1 MDGDDQA
8 PDRSSP
14 HRKAALLLVLRFYGR
29 AVRRHAAMATG
40 ALALPAIGS
49 ILIFY
54 VPPLFVAAVAAR
66 LAKGEHLSG
75 HALTPYVLGFSL
87 SWLAGEGLWRLG
99 LACMIRCETR
109 SIRDLYLEGMD
120 ALLAKDAV
128 FFHDNFA
135 GSLTKRVLSFAS
147 RFEEAFDTLSF
158 NVVSNV
164 VPIAFG
170 CIVLWHY
177 DPWLDAVL
185 VGGITLTAFMVV
197 PLIKRRQ
204 ALVDA
209 REAQWTVVSGHVAD
223 TLSNMDAVR
232 AFAAEKREA
241 VSHHGHV
248 EVLRRLTQ
256 RSWDY
261 QNTHIDTIAAPMTV
275 IVNAIGL
282 VLALRLDI
290 ASIVVAFTYFS
301 QSTRILFEFNHIYR
315 QIESSLTEA
324 AQFTELLL
332 EEPTVVDVDEPV
344 ALAPADASV
353 RFDSVTFGHDGGRTL
368 FDDLDLTIASG
379 EHVGLIGRS
388 GGGKT
393 TMVRLILRLM
403 DVQGGRILAG
413 GQDIA
418 RLRQVD
424 LRSLISYV
432 PQDPVMFHRTLR
444 ENIAFGRPDA
454 TDEQLWAAATSAH
467 ATEFIRGLPDGLDT
481 LVGERG
487 VKLSGGQRQRIAIA
501 RAILRDAPILLLDEA
516 TSALDSESELLIQDA
531 LWRLMQG
538 RTAIVIAHRLS
549 TVARMDR
556 LVVMDRGRVVEPG
569 THAELVRTDGIY
581 AELWRH
587 QSGGFLTDEDA
598 VPDARRPDAALV

>member
-1 MDGDDQA
+1 MDGEDET
-8 PDRSSP
+8 PNRSSP
-14 HRKAALLLVLRFYGR
+14 HRAAALKLVLRFYGR
-29 AVRRHAAMATG
+29 AVRRHALMATG
-40 ALALPAIGS
+40 GLLLPALGS

-54 VPPLFVAAVAAR
+54 VPPLFVASVVAR
-66 LAKGEHLSG
+66 LTRGEHLSPHVLAPYVVG
-75 HALTPYVLGFSL
+75 FALT
-87 SWLAGEGLWRLG
+87 WLAGEGCWRLG
-99 LACMIRCETR
+99 IACIIRCETR

-120 ALLAKDAV
+120 ELLAKDAV

-147 RFEEAFDTLSF
+147 RFEDAFDTLSF

-164 VPIAFG
+164 IPIGFG
-170 CIVLWHY
+170 CIVLWRY

-185 VGGITLTAFMVV
+185 VGGIVLTAAMVV

-204 ALVDA
+204 AMVDA

-223 TLSNMDAVR
+223 TLANMDAVR
-232 AFAAEKREA
+232 TFAAEKREA
-241 VSHHGHV
+241 LAHRGHV

-261 QNTHIDTIAAPMTV
+261 QNTHIDTVAAPMSV
-275 IVNAIGL
+275 IVNAAGL
-282 VLALRLDI
+282 ILALRLDV
-290 ASIVVAFTYFS
+290 ASIVIAFTYFS
-301 QSTRILFEFNHIYR
+301 QSTRVLFEFNHIYR

-332 EEPTVVDVDEPV
+332 AEPTVVDVDEPLT
-344 ALAPADASV
+344 LAPVDSSV
-353 RFDSVTFGHDGGRTL
+353 HFEGVTFAHDGDESPL
-368 FDDLDLTIASG
+368 FDRLDITVRSG
-379 EHVGLIGRS
+379 EQVGLIGRS

-393 TMVRLILRLM
+393 TLVRLLLRLM

-418 RLRQVD
+418 QLRQAD

-454 TDEQLWAAATSAH
+454 TDEQIWAAAQSAH
-467 ATEFIRGLPDGLDT
+467 AAEFIRGLPDGLDT
-481 LVGERG
+481 MVGERG

-501 RAILRDAPILLLDEA
+501 RAILRNAPILLLDEA

-531 LWRLMQG
+531 LWRLMHG

-549 TVARMDR
+549 TVARLDR
-556 LVVMDRGRVVEPG
+556 LIVMDHGEVVEEG
-569 THAELVRTDGIY
+569 THADLVDGGGIY
-581 AELWRH
+581 ADLWRH
-587 QSGGFLTDEDA
+587 QCGGFLTEEA
-598 VPDARRPDAALV
+598 EPALV

>member
-1 MDGDDQA
+1 MEGDDQSA
-8 PDRSSP
+8 SATGHRSSQ
-14 HRKAALLLVLRFYGR
+14 HRKAALLVVLRFYGR
-29 AVRRHAAMATG
+29 AMRRHAAMATG
-40 ALALPAIGS
+40 GLVLPALGS

-54 VPPLFVAAVAAR
+54 VPPLFVARVAQR
-66 LAKGEHLSG
+66 LAHGEHLSG
-75 HALTPYVLGFSL
+75 HQLTPYITGFAL
-87 SWLAGEGLWRLG
+87 TWLAGEGCWRLG
-99 LACMIRCETR
+99 IACIIRCETR

-158 NVVSNV
+158 NVVSNI
-164 VPIAFG
+164 VPIGFG
-170 CIVLWHY
+170 CVVLWGY
-177 DPWLDAVL
+177 DPSLDAVL
-185 VGGITLTAFMVV
+185 VGGIVLTALMVV

-204 ALVDA
+204 AMVDA

-223 TLSNMDAVR
+223 TLANMDAVR
-232 AFAAEKREA
+232 TFAAEKREA
-241 VSHHGHV
+241 LAHRGHV

-261 QNTHIDTIAAPMTV
+261 QNTHIDTVAAPMSV
-275 IVNAIGL
+275 IVNALGL

-290 ASIVVAFTYFS
+290 ASIVVAFTYFA
-301 QSTRILFEFNHIYR
+301 QSTRVLFEFNHIYR

-332 EEPTVVDVDEPV
+332 DEPTVVDVSDP
-344 ALAPADASV
+344 LPLQPADASV
-353 RFDSVTFGHDGGRTL
+353 CFDAVTFAHDGGRAL
-368 FDDLDLTIASG
+368 FDRLDLTVASG

-418 RLRQVD
+418 RLRQED

-454 TDEQLWAAATSAH
+454 TEEQIWAAAESAH
-467 ATEFIRGLPDGLDT
+467 ATGFIHGLPHGLET

-531 LWRLMQG
+531 LWRLMEG

-556 LVVMDRGRVVEPG
+556 LVVMDHGRVVEQG
-569 THAELVRTDGIY
+569 THGELVTGDGIY

-587 QSGGFLTDEDA
+587 QSGAFLTDEERQ
-598 VPDARRPDAALV
+598 PALV

>member
-1 MDGDDQA
+1 M
-8 PDRSSP
+8 RN
-14 HRKAALLLVLRFYGR
+14 RRRRF
-29 AVRRHAAMATG
+29 
-40 ALALPAIGS
+40 LIG
-49 ILIFY
+49 
-54 VPPLFVAAVAAR
+54 
-66 LAKGEHLSG
+66 
-75 HALTPYVLGFSL
+75 
-87 SWLAGEGLWRLG
+87 
-99 LACMIRCETR
+99 
-109 SIRDLYLEGMD
+109 
-120 ALLAKDAV
+120 
-128 FFHDNFA
+128 
-135 GSLTKRVLSFAS
+135 
-147 RFEEAFDTLSF
+147 
-158 NVVSNV
+158 
-164 VPIAFG
+164 FG
-170 CIVLWHY
+170 CIVLWRY
-177 DPWLDAVL
+177 DPWLDVVL
-185 VGGITLTAFMVV
+185 VGGITLTALMVT

-232 AFAAEKREA
+232 AFAAEKRESL
-241 VSHHGHV
+241 SHHGHV

-275 IVNAIGL
+275 LVNAVGL
-282 VLALRLDI
+282 LLALRLDI
-290 ASIVVAFTYFS
+290 ASIVIAFTYFS
-301 QSTRILFEFNHIYR
+301 QSTRVLFEFNHIYR

-332 EEPTVVDVDEPV
+332 DEPTVVDVDEP
-344 ALAPADASV
+344 LPLSPADSSV
-353 RFDSVTFGHDGGRTL
+353 RFEQVTFTHDGAEHPL
-368 FDDLDLTIASG
+368 FDGLDLTVAAG
-379 EHVGLIGRS
+379 EQVGLIGRS

-403 DVQGGRILAG
+403 DVHGGRILAG

-418 RLRQVD
+418 QLRQAD

-454 TDEQLWAAATSAH
+454 TDEQIWAAASSAH
-467 ATEFIRGLPDGLDT
+467 AAEFIHDLPAGLDT

-501 RAILRDAPILLLDEA
+501 RAILRNAPILLLDEA

-531 LWRLMQG
+531 LWRLMEG

-556 LVVMDRGRVVEPG
+556 LVVMDGGRVVEQG
-569 THAELVRTDGIY
+569 THAELVDGSGIY

-587 QSGGFLTDEDA
+587 QSGGFLTDEELYS
-598 VPDARRPDAALV
+598 PALV